1 MIVLGLRKNRCPE
14 VRRVMLQHLN
24 HQLVLTGMTTW
35 MTSCPPKPWPPTHD
49 VPPPVHE
56 PRIRKETQGK
66 ARGSSSHVAPP
77 AAQTCVNWDDDMD
90 DFMPPKP
97 WPPTH
102 DVPPPV
108 HERRS
113 RKERKGK
120 PRGSSSHTT
129 PPAAPPSVN
138 WDDDLDDF
146 MP

>member
-1 MIVLGLRKNRCPE
+1 MPQT
-14 VRRVMLQHLN
+14 RRRR
-24 HQLVLTGMTTW
+24 
-35 MTSCPPKPWPPTHD
+35 
-49 VPPPVHE
+49 
-56 PRIRKETQGK
+56 RIRSSGDSTWPAQEQMPGS
-66 ARGSSSHVAPP
+66 SSSHVAPP
-77 AAQTCVNWDDDMD
+77 TAQTCVNWDDDMD

-102 DVPPPV
+102 DVHPPV
-108 HERRS
+108 HEPRI

-129 PPAAPPSVN
+129 PSAAPPSVN

>member
-1 MIVLGLRKNRCPE
+1 
-14 VRRVMLQHLN
+14 
-24 HQLVLTGMTTW
+24 
-35 MTSCPPKPWPPTHD
+35 
-49 VPPPVHE
+49 
-56 PRIRKETQGK
+56 
-66 ARGSSSHVAPP
+66 
-77 AAQTCVNWDDDMD
+77 MD

-108 HERRS
+108 HEPRS

-120 PRGSSSHTT
+120 GRGSSSHAAAPQAPPSVNWDDDMDDFMPPKLWPPTHDVPPPVHEPRSRKERKGKARGSSSHTT